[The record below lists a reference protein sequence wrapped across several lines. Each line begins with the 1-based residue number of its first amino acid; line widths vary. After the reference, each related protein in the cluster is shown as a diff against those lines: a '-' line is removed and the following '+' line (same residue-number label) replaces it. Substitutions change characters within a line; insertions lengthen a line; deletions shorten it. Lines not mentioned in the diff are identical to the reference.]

1 MFFFLF
7 LFSPRPVS
15 SGYLPENSSFRP
27 APWSEFLVAC
37 VSLRVVEA
45 KATPAQS
52 SAYVTL
58 ACPFARACFFFL
70 APRPLSAQPW
80 HGPDFEL
87 HTLPTHART
96 PAHPRSAHLF
106 AVTLGLQPRAATS
119 DALAHCLGLQPSLAP
134 SPVPAAAPRS
144 APPPNR
150 LGSEPPSAVASALCP
165 RASLTEPH
173 PAHRSQPPA
182 KQRYR
187 FLPLPNPG
195 QARLCHLLLSHPIIL
210 TRRPLSPSH
219 LTRLI
224 LQRQGSVPADRSI
237 RGRRHPNETTS
248 ARLQPIHRCRQH
260 RFLSL
265 VPLHL
270 PGASTSNDSPIDI
283 RLRASCF
290 YVERLQR
297 SNSLVYRLH
306 RLIQLGRPA
315 SVFGSHVL

>member
-1 MFFFLF
+1 MDPTSNFTLSQRTHAR
-7 LFSPRPVS
+7 LHTRDLRTFSLSLWACSLEQQRPMHWRTAS
-15 SGYLPENSSFRP
+15 ASNS
-27 APWSEFLVAC
+27 L
-37 VSLRVVEA
+37 SLRL
-45 KATPAQS
+45 QC
-52 SAYVTL
+52 L
-58 ACPFARACFFFL
+58 LLRL
-70 APRPLSAQPW
+70 APRFLRTALAANRPLLLPALSALEP
-80 HGPDFEL
+80 HRPSLIL
-87 HTLPTHART
+87 HT
-96 PAHPRSAHLF
+96 
-106 AVTLGLQPRAATS
+106 AAS
-119 DALAHCLGLQPSLAP
+119 RQQ
-134 SPVPAAAPRS
+134 PAAIS
-144 APPPNR
+144 
-150 LGSEPPSAVASALCP
+150 SSS
-165 RASLTEPH
+165 
-173 PAHRSQPPA
+173 
-182 KQRYR
+182 QRYR

-248 ARLQPIHRCRQH
+248 ARLHPIHRCRQH

-270 PGASTSNDSPIDI
+270 PGASTSSDSPIDI

-306 RLIQLGRPA
+306 RLIQLSRPA